1 MIILV
6 EFLIGLGPQ
15 GSQMVDLGCQDSYW
29 VDGNERGF
37 RCVFTAGQNHSSHF
51 EHGQRQMWLSWLNFW
66 LVGGSKGDP
75 LGHRW
80 LT

>member
-29 VDGNERGF
+29 VGGNEKEVLDAFLLRD
-37 RCVFTAGQNHSSHF
+37 RIILAI
-51 EHGQRQMWLSWLNFW
+51 LSMD
-66 LVGGSKGDP
+66 KG
-75 LGHRW
+75 
-80 LT
+80 

>member
-29 VDGNERGF
+29 VGGNEKEVLDAFLLRD
-37 RCVFTAGQNHSSHF
+37 RIILAI
-51 EHGQRQMWLSWLNFW
+51 LSMD
-66 LVGGSKGDP
+66 KGKCGY
-75 LGHRW
+75 LG
-80 LT
+80 